1 MIHTLE
7 GSLLSER
14 YRIEGLL
21 GQGGMAQVY
30 RGTDSVLGRTVA
42 IKVLAPQYARDEAF
56 VQRFRREA
64 QAAARLNHP
73 GVVGVYDTGS
83 DDAVHYI
90 VMEYVAGR
98 TLAEVLASEGRLHP
112 ERAAEV
118 AAQVAGALSFA
129 HAAGLVH
136 RDVKPANIM
145 LTPQGEVKVM
155 DFGIARALS
164 GESLTQTATVLGT
177 ASYLSPEQAQGEPVD
192 ARSDVY
198 SLGVVLYEMLTGQA
212 PFTGDSPVAVAYKH
226 VREDPVLPTELVPE
240 VGEDLEAVAMK
251 ALAKNPAN
259 RYATAAEMR
268 EDLERVLHGQPVI
281 ATPLMPPE
289 QATQVLTRPRRD
301 TAVLPVPAMDERR
314 GRRRRLL
321 AGILIG
327 STPTVKVPRVV
338 GQPVENAK
346 IILQQNRLKFS
357 ITEKSSARPEGEVID
372 QTPDPGTE
380 VKENTTVQL
389 TVSAGRKQVVVPD
402 LTGMTLREA
411 TTALQA
417 VHLQLGQRLSSEPS
431 DTIKRG
437 RIIRTEPPVGTQ
449 VAAGTAIN
457 YVVSSGAATA
467 VVPDVICK
475 SVDDATAELEDAG
488 FQVASGGQADES
500 NPGCPELDRVATTD
514 PPPGTEVQA
523 GSTVTIFTSFPPPS
537 PTGPTGPTAPT
548 GPTGP
553 TGTPTGPT

>member
-1 MIHTLE
+1 
-7 GSLLSER
+7 
-14 YRIEGLL
+14 
-21 GQGGMAQVY
+21 
-30 RGTDSVLGRTVA
+30 
-42 IKVLAPQYARDEAF
+42 
-56 VQRFRREA
+56 
-64 QAAARLNHP
+64 
-73 GVVGVYDTGS
+73 
-83 DDAVHYI
+83 
-90 VMEYVAGR
+90 
-98 TLAEVLASEGRLHP
+98 
-112 ERAAEV
+112 
-118 AAQVAGALSFA
+118 
-129 HAAGLVH
+129 
-136 RDVKPANIM
+136 
-145 LTPQGEVKVM
+145 
-155 DFGIARALS
+155 
-164 GESLTQTATVLGT
+164 
-177 ASYLSPEQAQGEPVD
+177 
-192 ARSDVY
+192 
-198 SLGVVLYEMLTGQA
+198 VVLYEMLTGQA

-226 VREDPVLPTELVPE
+226 VQEPPTAPSEIRP
-240 VGEDLEAVAMK
+240 GIPPDLEAVVLKAM
-251 ALAKNPAN
+251 AKNPAN

-321 AGILIG
+321 AGILIGLLVLGALVAGLIILATSLIG

-402 LTGMTLREA
+402 LTGMTLLEA